1 MLYWIFQ
8 LTDQLKDEGLLFKL
22 LNVFRYQT
30 FRASAAAILSFG
42 LVVFTGEWVIRRLIS
57 LKVGQ
62 PIRSAEEVHKLFEL
76 HGRKRGTPT
85 MGGIM
90 IVAGV
95 LIGSLI
101 CARLDNLFVW
111 TALFVFVGLAALG
124 FTDDYT
130 KVVKKNSKGV
140 AARAKLTVQLLIAF
154 TTGALLCYSRIADD
168 FIGELYVPF
177 IKEPIMREM
186 GIFALVF
193 FAAVIVGSSNAVNLT
208 DGLDGLA
215 TGCTITVALA
225 YAAFCYAVGR
235 QDFASYLRIP
245 HHPMTG
251 ELAVVCSTLVG
262 SSLGF
267 LWFNCHPAKVFMGDT
282 SSLAIGGLLGT
293 VAICCKQELT
303 LLIVGFVFVME
314 ALSVLLQVA
323 SFKLRGGKRIF
334 RMAPIHHHFELG
346 GWAETTVVVRFWI
359 LSVIC
364 ALLGLASL
372 KLR

>member
-90 IVAGV
+90 IIAGV